1 MKHPKRLSR
10 MRACTYS
17 LLICSLILSASS
29 QPTQKKTAKPDK
41 AGIAGPANSA
51 DLGKGKV
58 GKVKEKKG
66 AGEGKEKVR
75 KIFLPLLR

>member
-1 MKHPKRLSR
+1 
-10 MRACTYS
+10 MRACTYI
-17 LLICSLILSASS
+17 LLICSLILSADS

-75 KIFLPLLR
+75 KIF

>member
-29 QPTQKKTAKPDK
+29 QPTQKKTAKQDK
-41 AGIAGPANSA
+41 AGIAGPHGTANI
-51 DLGKGKV
+51 GKDQV

-75 KIFLPLLR
+75 KIF

>member
-10 MRACTYS
+10 MRACTYI
-17 LLICSLILSASS
+17 LLLCSLILSASS

-41 AGIAGPANSA
+41 AGIAGPNGT
-51 DLGKGKV
+51 DNKGKDQV
-58 GKVKEKKG
+58 GKVKENKG

-75 KIFLPLLR
+75 KNISLC

>member
-1 MKHPKRLSR
+1 

-17 LLICSLILSASS
+17 LLLCSLILSADC
-29 QPTQKKTAKPDK
+29 QPTQKKTAKPEK
-41 AGIAGPANSA
+41 GGIAGSKFSA
-51 DLGKGKV
+51 DKGKEQV

-75 KIFLPLLR
+75 KIF

>member
-10 MRACTYS
+10 MRVCTYI
-17 LLICSLILSASS
+17 LLLCSLILSADS

-41 AGIAGPANSA
+41 AGIAGPNGTAN
-51 DLGKGKV
+51 KEKEQV

-75 KIFLPLLR
+75 KIF

>member
-17 LLICSLILSASS
+17 LLLCSLILSASS

-41 AGIAGPANSA
+41 AGIAGPNGT
-51 DLGKGKV
+51 DNKGKDQV